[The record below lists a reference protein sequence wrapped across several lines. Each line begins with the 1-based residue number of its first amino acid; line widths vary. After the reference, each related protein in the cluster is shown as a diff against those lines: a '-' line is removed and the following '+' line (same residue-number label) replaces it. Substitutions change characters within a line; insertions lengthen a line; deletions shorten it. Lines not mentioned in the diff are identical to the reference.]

1 MPQTGRRTSG
11 TRWPIVFL
19 VSALVGS
26 YYLWAVRAA
35 GVRFDWKHDSG
46 DYYALLGRGFAS
58 GHLYLPVQ
66 PSPQLLAQPDPWDP
80 AVLLFA
86 PWRFITGHDL
96 PQGFAM
102 FLLCFGG
109 FLFSCGSLLRIL
121 DLASVGPSRFVLG
134 MLLLALGV
142 CQSVPYLLNRVA
154 VYEIAIGGGYFG
166 LSAAVF
172 CLTRGIRS
180 PYSPYW
186 L

>member
-80 AVLLFA
+80 AVDFSLKQQDMVLYHGRYYLYFGAAPAVLLFA

-96 PQGFAM
+96 PQTFAM

-109 FLFSCGSLLRIL
+109 FLFSCGSLLRVL
-121 DLASVGPSRFVLG
+121 DLALAKPGP
-134 MLLLALGV
+134 LLLAT
-142 CQSVPYLLNRVA
+142 LL
-154 VYEIAIGGGYFG
+154 
-166 LSAAVF
+166 L
-172 CLTRGIRS
+172 
-180 PYSPYW
+180 
-186 L
+186 